1 VRQPKVYPIKRV
13 RITEKPERTLLEKIT
28 TLLQALSAIAV
39 PIVVAV
45 VGGNIQQSITKQTTD
60 KDYVSLAID
69 ILKVDPKAQDL
80 YTGNPLRDWAVDVLT
95 LDSPVKISK
104 AAQKQLRTTRVVVY
118 EPLGKNA
125 MEVLNSWIQRGGAAP
140 TPKPNVT
147 P

>member
-1 VRQPKVYPIKRV
+1 VRQPKAYPIKRV
-13 RITEKPERTLLEKIT
+13 RITEKPERTRLEKVT
-28 TLLQALSAIAV
+28 TLLQAVSAVLV

-45 VGGNIQQSITKQTTD
+45 AGLIIQQSIAKQTTA

-69 ILKVDPKAQDL
+69 ILKVDPKIQDL
-80 YTGNPLRDWAVDVLT
+80 KGNPLRDWAVDVLT
-95 LDSPVKISK
+95 LDSPVPISE
-104 AAQKQLRTTRVVVY
+104 AAQKQLRTTRVIVY